1 MSVKRANRPQGVWKP
16 FGAFSM
22 AIAQGS
28 GQVFHLKGQVSLSS
42 DGGVIGEDDIELQ
55 VETTLKN
62 NQSVLGN

>member
-1 MSVKRANRPQGVWKP
+1 
-16 FGAFSM
+16 M